1 MKISLI
7 LMCFIS
13 FIQYT
18 VAQNYTHEFGKFSNE
33 EFELQRYAKDTSAE
47 AVVIYNIGKSY
58 FNQTENGFEIIFER
72 RMKIKI
78 FSKAGLKW
86 AQMSIP
92 YYEDNTNS
100 EKISE
105 LKGNTYNLENSGVKI
120 SALDP
125 KSTFTEKENENWH
138 YKKFAMPDVK
148 EGSIIELSYKIN
160 SPYLFNFRNWEFQ
173 KSIPVIYSEYTT
185 KMIPFYEYQYILQ
198 GTNKFDDFK
207 SSIDI
212 GVTKQF
218 NNMEYKDMVYFFV
231 MKDLPAFRDES
242 YITSAQDYIVKL
254 NFQLSVVHRLNG
266 TTEEIMS
273 TWPKLSKELTDSEKF
288 GRYLKLCKKEG
299 QKITDS
305 MQLASK
311 TTNEKIKIIEHYVK
325 SNFNWNGYSDKYAS
339 KSVKEFLKSKTG
351 NCADINLFLAGMLN
365 AAGIEA
371 FPVISSTRSHGK
383 IVLDYPFHHFFNY
396 LLVLTKIDSASLLL
410 DATEPLSNFT
420 EIPTRCLNDKG
431 LIIQKDKVEW
441 VSLKSNAV
449 SNIVYFNHI
458 QLNPGNDSINQNC
471 RLVTSGYEAI
481 NYRNKFSSSY
491 KKLKDDLFSNNSIP
505 GDTVHAV
512 DLNQI
517 EKPFEMDFNKKTP
530 VESIEDKII
539 ISPFYNFIYTENP
552 LKQPARNY
560 PVDFIYK
567 KSNKFQVTILIPNG
581 YKLLTKPENIRINN
595 NLVNIIYMTDIQNN
609 DTIKIIGVYEFKKDE
624 YGTSEYIDLKGYF
637 NTIVDKFNEKIVLV
651 KV

>member
-13 FIQYT
+13 FIQFT
-18 VAQNYTHEFGKFSNE
+18 VAQNYNHEFGKYSNE
-33 EFELQRYAKDTSAE
+33 EFELQHYAKDTSAE
-47 AVVIYNIGKSY
+47 AVVIYDIGKSY
-58 FNQTENGFEIIFER
+58 FNLTDNGFEIIFER

-92 YYEDNTNS
+92 YYEDNTSS

-105 LKGNTYNLENSGVKI
+105 LKGNTYNLGNIGVQI

-125 KSTFTEKENENWH
+125 KSTFNEKENENWH
-138 YKKFAMPDVK
+138 NKKFAMPDVK
-148 EGSIIELSYKIN
+148 EGSIIEVSYKIN

-173 KSIPVIYSEYTT
+173 SGIPVIYSEYTT

-207 SSIDI
+207 SAIDI

-231 MKDLPAFRDES
+231 MKDLPAFRDQS
-242 YITSAQDYIVKL
+242 FITSAQDYIVKL

-273 TWPKLSKELTDSEKF
+273 TWPKLSKEITDSEKF
-288 GRYLKLCKKEG
+288 GRYLKLCEKEG
-299 QKITDS
+299 QKITEP

-311 TTNEKIKIIEHYVK
+311 TTIEKIKIIEHYVK
-325 SNFNWNGYSDKYAS
+325 SNFNWDGNSDKYAS

-371 FPVISSTRSHGK
+371 LPVISSTRSHGK

-396 LLVLTKIDSASLLL
+396 ILVLTKVDSASLLL

-431 LIIQKDKVEW
+431 LIIQKNKVEW

-449 SNIVYFNHI
+449 SNIVYYNHI

-471 RLVTSGYEAI
+471 RLVTTGYEAI

-491 KKLKDDLFSNNSIP
+491 KKLKDDLFSNNSLP
-505 GDTVHAV
+505 GDTVHTV

-567 KSNKFQVTILIPNG
+567 KSNKFQVTIVIPNG

-609 DTIKIIGVYEFKKDE
+609 DTVKVIGVYELKKDE
-624 YGTSEYIDLKGYF
+624 YGTSEYIELKGYF

>member
-1 MKISLI
+1 
-7 LMCFIS
+7 MCFIS
-13 FIQYT
+13 FIQFT
-18 VAQNYTHEFGKFSNE
+18 VAQNYNHEFGKYSNE
-33 EFELQRYAKDTSAE
+33 EFELQHYAKDTSAE
-47 AVVIYNIGKSY
+47 AVVIYDIGKSY
-58 FNQTENGFEIIFER
+58 FNLTDNGFEIIFER

-105 LKGNTYNLENSGVKI
+105 LKGNTYNLGNSGVQI

-125 KSTFTEKENENWH
+125 KSTFNEKENENWH
-138 YKKFAMPDVK
+138 NKKFAMPDVK
-148 EGSIIELSYKIN
+148 EGSIIEVSYKIN

-173 KSIPVIYSEYTT
+173 SGIPVIYSEYTT

-207 SSIDI
+207 SAIDI

-242 YITSAQDYIVKL
+242 FITSAQDYIVKL

-273 TWPKLSKELTDSEKF
+273 TWPKLSKEITDSEKF
-288 GRYLKLCKKEG
+288 GRYLKLCEKEG
-299 QKITDS
+299 QKITEP

-311 TTNEKIKIIEHYVK
+311 TTIEKIKIIEHYVK
-325 SNFNWNGYSDKYAS
+325 SNFNWDGNSDKYAS

-371 FPVISSTRSHGK
+371 LPVISSTRSHGK

-396 LLVLTKIDSASLLL
+396 ILVLTKVDSASLLL

-431 LIIQKDKVEW
+431 LIIQKNKVEW

-449 SNIVYFNHI
+449 SNIVYYNHI

-471 RLVTSGYEAI
+471 RLVTTGYEAI

-491 KKLKDDLFSNNSIP
+491 KKLKDDLFSNNSLP
-505 GDTVHAV
+505 GDTVHTV

-567 KSNKFQVTILIPNG
+567 KSNKFQVTIVIPNG

-609 DTIKIIGVYEFKKDE
+609 DTVKVIGVYELKKDE
-624 YGTSEYIDLKGYF
+624 YGTSEYIELKGYF